1 MRADLVQ
8 GGSCQ
13 QQPSVH
19 LILQEERSVYVPIWR
34 RTHVLGDW
42 LEIQGALV
50 GWGACGEGTQGREGE
65 QEASA
70 LVEDR
75 LSLM

>member
-1 MRADLVQ
+1 M
-8 GGSCQ
+8 
-13 QQPSVH
+13 
-19 LILQEERSVYVPIWR
+19 
-34 RTHVLGDW
+34 LGDW

>member
-1 MRADLVQ
+1 M
-8 GGSCQ
+8 C
-13 QQPSVH
+13 PSGEG
-19 LILQEERSVYVPIWR
+19 LMCSEIGWR
-34 RTHVLGDW
+34 YK
-42 LEIQGALV
+42 GALV

-70 LVEDR
+70 LAEDW